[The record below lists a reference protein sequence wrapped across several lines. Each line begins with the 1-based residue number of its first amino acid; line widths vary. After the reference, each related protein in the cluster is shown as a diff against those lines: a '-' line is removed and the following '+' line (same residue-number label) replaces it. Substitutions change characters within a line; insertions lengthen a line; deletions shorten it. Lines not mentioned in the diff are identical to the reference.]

1 MTVAIVGA
9 GLAGLNAARLLAEH
23 GIEVTMYEASARLG
37 GRAHTH
43 VHDDQVIELGPE
55 FVHGEPDVLIEL
67 ARELRLDLET
77 IDEVRFRARG
87 TLEPLANPWSMLG
100 KLTARVGAET
110 DRTARQFLEQS
121 RMTADEAFVFANFV
135 EGYYAAPLDDI
146 SIASVAS
153 DLDTSG
159 EEPRQRRIRGGYGR
173 LVDRLADRVASLHV
187 PIHHHA
193 IVHTIDWRRDRVQL
207 GLELGGVATT
217 ALADQVIVTVSTGVL
232 RRLQFLPSLG
242 EHANALSKLAMGAVV
257 KIVICLQA
265 PVWEASHGST
275 LAFVHTDGVFPTFWV
290 RTTRDGTQQLT
301 AWAGGGKAR
310 ALAGRT
316 GDQLADQAIELFA
329 ETIHATRADVEAI
342 ARHHHFHDHQA
353 DPFRLGAY
361 SYTRVGGAKAADQL
375 ARPLRD
381 RLFIAGEATDAA
393 YEGSVPGALLSG
405 RRAAEQ
411 VLAIRGKR
419 YRVPLG

>member
-23 GIEVTMYEASARLG
+23 GIEVSVYEASARLG

-55 FVHGEPDVLIEL
+55 FVHGEPEVLIEL
-67 ARELRLDLET
+67 ARELRLDLEA

-87 TLEPLANPWSMLG
+87 ALEPLSNPWGLLG
-100 KLTARVGAET
+100 TLTARVAAEP
-110 DRTARQFLEQS
+110 DRTAKQFLDQS

-146 SIASVAS
+146 SIASVAL

-173 LVDRLADRVASLHV
+173 LVERLVDRVVELHV

-193 IVHTIDWRRDRVQL
+193 IIHTVDWRRDRVQL

-217 ALADQVIVTVSTGVL
+217 ALADQVIVTVSSGVL

-257 KIVICLQA
+257 KVVVCLQA
-265 PVWEASHGST
+265 PVWTASKGNT
-275 LAFVHTDGVFPTFWV
+275 LAFVHTDGAFPTFWV
-290 RTTRDGTQQLT
+290 RTNRDGTQQLT

-316 GDQLADQAIELFA
+316 GDQLVDQAAGEFA
-329 ETIHATRADVEAI
+329 AAIGIARADIDTVV
-342 ARHHHFHDHQA
+342 RHHHFHDHQA
-353 DPFRLGAY
+353 DPFMRGAY
-361 SYTRVGGAKAADQL
+361 SYTRVGGAQAAEQL

-381 RLFIAGEATDAA
+381 RLFLAGEATDAT

-405 RRAAEQ
+405 RRVAEQ